1 MGSRKEHHFLPKFY
15 LKHFSVDQDDTHI
28 CIYNIDT
35 NFSFDCASISGQAKA
50 KYLYGTDD
58 VMEARLGEIE
68 NQSAR
73 IIRAIIDDNRLPSSP
88 ADVQK
93 LGEFI
98 LYQHARTIRNAEV
111 MNSMTDSLNQS
122 MFGDAAPD
130 QETSVRELLEL
141 MDRRLP
147 YLAYLDYK
155 LVINDNPT
163 PFITCDHPVVLYN
176 RMMEI
181 KRHTTPGAWANM
193 GLQVFF
199 PISPDHLIYIH
210 DTFTYSAS
218 GRAGSAVIDNPTER
232 DIAQLNTLQFLN
244 CGQMLYFDNHF
255 SKSDAETLTRNNA
268 EGRKKLWTPNPL
280 QFGPYHFVDIGRP
293 RTNLDLS
300 FSRLSPRATRFKPGN
315 RMVYLRHTD
324 FYHYR
329 DSAVPAEFEQ

>member
-1 MGSRKEHHFLPKFY
+1 MGTRKEHHFLPKFY
-15 LKHFSVDQDDTHI
+15 LKNFSVDQDDKHI

-35 NFSFDCASISGQAKA
+35 RFFFDRAPISGQAKA

-58 VMEARLGEIE
+58 VMEARLEEIE

-73 IIRAIIDDNRLPSSP
+73 TIRAIIDDNRMPSSL
-88 ADVQK
+88 DDLRK

-98 LYQHARTIRNAEV
+98 LYQQARTIRNAEV

-130 QETSVRELLEL
+130 QKTGVRELLEL
-141 MDRRLP
+141 MDGRLP

-163 PFITCDHPVVLYN
+163 PFISCDHPVVLYN

-181 KRHTTPGAWANM
+181 KQHTTPGAWANM
-193 GLQVFF
+193 GLQIFF

-210 DTFTYSAS
+210 DRFTYTTSS
-218 GRAGSAVIDNPTER
+218 RIGSAVIDKPTEH
-232 DIAQLNTLQFLN
+232 DVAQLNTLQFLN
-244 CGQMLYFDNHF
+244 CGEMLYFDNHF
-255 SKSDAETLTRNNA
+255 NKSDAETLTRNNV
-268 EGRKKLWTPNPL
+268 ESRKKLWTPNPL
-280 QFGPYHFVDIGRP
+280 QFGFYHFVDIGRP

-300 FSRLSPRATRFKPGN
+300 FSRLSPWANRFKPGN
-315 RMVYLRHTD
+315 RVVYLRHAD
-324 FYHYR
+324 FYRLR
-329 DSAVPAEFEQ
+329 DSVVPGEFGQ